1 MGFVRNGEG
10 SDGESALDIG
20 HFEMEWEVVK
30 GACIVMDINSIL
42 VNDQGKEYDKNGNV
56 MKCELE

>member
-10 SDGESALDIG
+10 SDGESALYIG
-20 HFEMEWEVVK
+20 QFEMEWEVVK

-56 MKCELE
+56 MK

>member
-10 SDGESALDIG
+10 SDCESALDIG

-30 GACIVMDINSIL
+30 GACIVMDINSVL
-42 VNDQGKEYDKNGNV
+42 VNGQGKEYDKNGNV
-56 MKCELE
+56 MK

>member
-1 MGFVRNGEG
+1 M
-10 SDGESALDIG
+10 
-20 HFEMEWEVVK
+20 VK

-56 MKCELE
+56 MK

>member
-1 MGFVRNGEG
+1 MGFVRNGDG
-10 SDGESALDIG
+10 SDGESALYIG
-20 HFEMEWEVVK
+20 HFEMEKKKKK

-56 MKCELE
+56 MK

>member
-10 SDGESALDIG
+10 SDGESALSIG

-56 MKCELE
+56 MK

>member
-1 MGFVRNGEG
+1 M
-10 SDGESALDIG
+10 
-20 HFEMEWEVVK
+20 VK

-42 VNDQGKEYDKNGNV
+42 VNGQGKEYDKNGNV